1 MLSAEKERK
10 NETYYLLA
18 SVFRPAVLG
27 LDIMLHRMALRVIP
41 SLSLAVTED
50 AVRRKKRIVMF
61 IPGLF
66 AFGVYRLAKHLL
78 PITTP
83 VVLLAVSS
91 LVAMITAL
99 LAYRV
104 GRTASWS
111 VIVRQD
117 GLRLLG
123 WLAGWIGAV
132 YGIQLSLLVL
142 TLLWIMHYSYLQHPD
157 GPAMMAIIVS
167 CTSVARDAF
176 EIGHVRK
183 LSVLGRPFLTF
194 PDGEQLRVFVQR
206 RARRLSPWVLIG
218 LGVGA
223 GASLSG
229 LAIAN
234 EQGAVLA
241 QLLSVSLLGGGL
253 ALCAY
258 FGGLHPAGSWLHSL
272 RQTAPGE
279 LLKYWW
285 WPGMAFASTYYLVA
299 MGVLLFVLRQPTITL
314 GSAAVMGAL
323 VAAMM
328 AVYGY
333 YLGDRRHVEDEQA
346 PQLSSGMLRCPFVMG
361 ILGKS
366 VGADNAAVGL
376 ALGKAGTKG

>member
-1 MLSAEKERK
+1 
-10 NETYYLLA
+10 
-18 SVFRPAVLG
+18 
-27 LDIMLHRMALRVIP
+27 MLHRMALRVIP

-61 IPGLF
+61 VPGLI
-66 AFGVYRLAKHLL
+66 AFGVYRLIKHLVPL
-78 PITTP
+78 TEPL
-83 VVLLAVSS
+83 VLLAVSS

-104 GRTASWS
+104 GREAPWFS
-111 VIVRQD
+111 IVRQD
-117 GLRLLG
+117 GLRLLS
-123 WLAGWIGAV
+123 WVAGWIGAV

-157 GPAMMAIIVS
+157 GPAMMAIIIS

-176 EIGHVRK
+176 EIGHVQK
-183 LSVLGRPFLTF
+183 LSALGRPFLTF
-194 PDGEQLRVFVQR
+194 PDGKQFRVLVQR
-206 RARRLSPWVLIG
+206 RAGQLGHWVLAG
-218 LGVGA
+218 LSVGA
-223 GASLSG
+223 LASLPG

-234 EQGAVLA
+234 EQGAALA
-241 QLLSVSLLGGGL
+241 QLVSVTLLGGGL

-258 FGGLHPAGSWLHSL
+258 FGGLYPTRSWRHSL

-279 LLKYWW
+279 LMKYWW

-299 MGVLLFVLRQPTITL
+299 MGVLVFVVRQPTVAPS
-314 GSAAVMGAL
+314 SAVLMGAL

-361 ILGKS
+361 ILGKT
-366 VGADNAAVGL
+366 VQTADGAGGAL
-376 ALGKAGTKG
+376 AFGKSGSKG

>member
-1 MLSAEKERK
+1 
-10 NETYYLLA
+10 
-18 SVFRPAVLG
+18 
-27 LDIMLHRMALRVIP
+27 MLHRMALRVIP

-50 AVRRKKRIVMF
+50 SVRRKKRIVMF
-61 IPGLF
+61 VPGLI
-66 AFGVYRLAKHLL
+66 AFGVYRLAKHFVPLTEPL
-78 PITTP
+78 
-83 VVLLAVSS
+83 VLLAVSG
-91 LVAMITAL
+91 LVAMVTAL
-99 LAYRV
+99 VCYRV
-104 GRTASWS
+104 GRTASWPT
-111 VIVRQD
+111 IVQQD
-117 GLRLLG
+117 GVKLLS
-123 WLAGWIGAV
+123 WLTGWIGAV

-142 TLLWIMHYSYLQHPD
+142 TLLWLMHYSYLQHPD
-157 GPAMMAIIVS
+157 GPAMMAIIIS

-194 PDGEQLRVFVQR
+194 PDGEQLRMLMQR
-206 RARRLSPWVLIG
+206 RAGQVGPWALAG
-218 LGVGA
+218 LGIGMLT
-223 GASLSG
+223 SLPG
-229 LAIAN
+229 LAIVN
-234 EQGAVLA
+234 EQGVALA
-241 QLLSVSLLGGGL
+241 QLVTVALLGGGL

-258 FGGLHPAGSWLHSL
+258 FGGLYPTSSWWHSL

-299 MGVLLFVLRQPTITL
+299 MGVLLFVVRQPAMTA

-328 AVYGY
+328 TVYGY

-366 VGADNAAVGL
+366 MSPDGAAGGL
-376 ALGKAGTKG
+376 ALGKTGTKG